1 MSHLL
6 ISLAN
11 KLRPNYK
18 TIKLKNGAKMSKS
31 KGNVVNPNDI
41 IAHYGAD
48 TARLF
53 VLFAAP
59 PTRELEWN
67 DNAVEGAYR
76 FLKRLWE
83 RVEHIQPCTQ
93 KPHINHQALQ
103 KNEQYAR
110 QKVYEALQKSYDIF
124 SKKQV
129 GYPFNTLIAASMEAF
144 NALNEQNNALVWTE
158 GYFILLHILEPIVP
172 HICWEL
178 SDRYFNL
185 TNFAFIDIDEN
196 ALHKEE
202 VIYAV
207 MVNGKKRAE
216 IELSLALAQE
226 EIIAHAKQ
234 SVGKWL
240 IDVQILK
247 EIIVPNKLVNFVVK

>member
-1 MSHLL
+1 M
-6 ISLAN
+6 
-11 KLRPNYK
+11 
-18 TIKLKNGAKMSKS
+18 
-31 KGNVVNPNDI
+31 
-41 IAHYGAD
+41 
-48 TARLF
+48 
-53 VLFAAP
+53 
-59 PTRELEWN
+59 
-67 DNAVEGAYR
+67 
-76 FLKRLWE
+76 
-83 RVEHIQPCTQ
+83 
-93 KPHINHQALQ
+93 
-103 KNEQYAR
+103 
-110 QKVYEALQKSYDIF
+110 
-124 SKKQV
+124 
-129 GYPFNTLIAASMEAF
+129 
-144 NALNEQNNALVWTE
+144 VWTE

>member
-1 MSHLL
+1 MIFLVK
-6 ISLAN
+6 N
-11 KLRPNYK
+11 KWK
-18 TIKLKNGAKMSKS
+18 TF
-31 KGNVVNPNDI
+31 
-41 IAHYGAD
+41 
-48 TARLF
+48 T
-53 VLFAAP
+53 
-59 PTRELEWN
+59 
-67 DNAVEGAYR
+67 
-76 FLKRLWE
+76 
-83 RVEHIQPCTQ
+83 
-93 KPHINHQALQ
+93 
-103 KNEQYAR
+103 
-110 QKVYEALQKSYDIF
+110 
-124 SKKQV
+124 
-129 GYPFNTLIAASMEAF
+129 AASMEAF